1 VLIRGRLD
9 HKDRDRTCL
18 IVQDISSFQPT
29 DDEVKGAQERAAKPP
44 APPAALRL
52 ALDATALPVTMLSDL
67 KELLCGFPGECDVV
81 IELRTSVG
89 PRNLKLGPEFRVT
102 RDAGLH
108 AELEALLGSSIWV
121 TRRDGALEQVAAQA
135 AGGAAA

>member
-1 VLIRGRLD
+1 
-9 HKDRDRTCL
+9 
-18 IVQDISSFQPT
+18 
-29 DDEVKGAQERAAKPP
+29 
-44 APPAALRL
+44 
-52 ALDATALPVTMLSDL
+52 MLSDL
-67 KELLCGFPGECDVV
+67 KELLGGFPGDCDVV

-89 PRNLKLGPEFRVT
+89 PRNLRLGPEFRVT

-121 TRRDGALEQVAAQA
+121 TRRDGALEPVAQA